1 LSIFTVAL
9 VVRLAHI
16 WQIRRAPF
24 FTVLMGDSRSYDEWA
39 RRIAG
44 GEWIGHDVFYQAP
57 LYPYFL
63 GVLYAIAGHQL
74 LLVRIAQAILG
85 SLACVCLA
93 LAAERFFSS
102 RVALVSGLMLALYA
116 PAIFFDGLI
125 QKSTLDVFLV
135 CLTLCLVARL
145 DERSTAE
152 AAERAKNNNSL
163 RSQRARRLTWTWLW
177 LGLAIGAL
185 TLTRENAIVFTA
197 VILVWIVEE

>member
-1 LSIFTVAL
+1 
-9 VVRLAHI
+9 
-16 WQIRRAPF
+16 
-24 FTVLMGDSRSYDEWA
+24 
-39 RRIAG
+39 
-44 GEWIGHDVFYQAP
+44 
-57 LYPYFL
+57 
-63 GVLYAIAGHQL
+63 
-74 LLVRIAQAILG
+74 
-85 SLACVCLA
+85 
-93 LAAERFFSS
+93 ERFFSS

-197 VILVWIVEE
+197 VILVWIVADGVGARLVGRRFSAFAMLRRTRRSLGGGGQGRHRGPERPARQISQRAGIFLLGVAIVVL